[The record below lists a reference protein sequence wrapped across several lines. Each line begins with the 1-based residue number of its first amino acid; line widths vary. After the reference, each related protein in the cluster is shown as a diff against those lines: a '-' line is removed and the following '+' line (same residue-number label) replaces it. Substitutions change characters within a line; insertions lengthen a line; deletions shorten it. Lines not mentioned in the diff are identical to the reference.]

1 MNAPVKPPGNEIL
14 ERVDQALL
22 GLPADNLIWLSGYV
36 YGLAR
41 QPQPAQVS
49 APTTTIAIYYG
60 SQTGNARRLAEK
72 AGGQLQAAGHG
83 TRLASLAGLRPR
95 DLRGVEQALFVVST
109 QGDGE
114 PPEDCRDFFDALDA
128 DAAPQLGQLRYAV
141 LALGDSS
148 YPQYCAAGR
157 RLDARLAALGAQPV
171 QDRLDADL
179 DYARSSTTWLQQ
191 WQSSLPAQPQPS
203 HPELNLTLPALLAA
217 PQATPEQ
224 PLALEVL
231 ANQPLTTAAA
241 LREVR
246 HLELAFEP
254 GQLSYQPGDAL
265 GLRFANPPE
274 LVEPLL
280 GELGA
285 LAGQSVDVDGHATS
299 LGQALTERLEIS
311 RLGRRLLQALA
322 ERSGDARL
330 RALLEPAA
338 AAELQA
344 FLRGHQLLDV
354 LQQWPGL
361 VDAQLLA
368 ETLPPLQQRLY
379 SIASSPLA
387 RADEVHLTVALRSEQ
402 LGERRAFGACSTAIS
417 RLQTGAS
424 IGAWVE
430 PNARFRLPA
439 DESRDVIMIGPG
451 TGVAP
456 FRAFLAERTAR
467 GASGRNWLVFGCRR
481 RNDDFLYQS
490 EWLTARHEGRLQ
502 RLSTAFSRDSAL
514 RVYVQDQIRAEG
526 AELYRWIENGA
537 HLYLCGDAFAMA
549 PAVEA
554 ALVEVLAVGAGV
566 DGEAAT
572 ARLAE
577 LRREGRFAVDVY

>member
-41 QPQPAQVS
+41 QPQPTQPS
-49 APTTTIAIYYG
+49 AATTTIAIYYG

-72 AGGQLQAAGHG
+72 AGTQLQAAGHG
-83 TRLASLAGLRPR
+83 TRLSSLAGLRPR
-95 DLRGVEQALFVVST
+95 DLRGVDQALFVVST

-114 PPEDCRDFFDALDA
+114 PPEDCREFFDALDA
-128 DAAPQLGQLRYAV
+128 DAAPQLTQLRYAV

-157 RLDARLAALGAQPV
+157 RLDARLAALGAQAV

-179 DYARSSTTWLQQ
+179 DYARSSTAWLQQ
-191 WQSSLPAQPQPS
+191 WQASLPVQQS
-203 HPELNLTLPALLAA
+203 RHPELSLTLPATRSTPL
-217 PQATPEQ
+217 ATPDQ
-224 PLALEVL
+224 PLSLEVL
-231 ANQPLTTAAA
+231 ANQPLTTSAA

-254 GQLSYQPGDAL
+254 GRLSYQPGDAL
-265 GLRFANPPE
+265 GLRFSNPPE

-280 GELGA
+280 AVLGSIA
-285 LAGQSVDVDGHATS
+285 TDRVEVDGQACT
-299 LGQALTERLEIS
+299 LEQALSERLEIS

-330 RALLEPAA
+330 QALLAPTAA
-338 AAELQA
+338 TELQA
-344 FLRGHQLLDV
+344 FLRSHQLLDV

-361 VDAQLLA
+361 VDAALLA
-368 ETLPPLQQRLY
+368 EALPPLQQRLY

-417 RLQTGAS
+417 RLQAGAS

-430 PNARFRLPA
+430 PNARFRLPT

-481 RNDDFLYQS
+481 RHDDFLYQS
-490 EWLTARHEGRLQ
+490 EWLAARREGRLQ
-502 RLSTAFSRDSAL
+502 RLSTAFSRDSAQ
-514 RVYVQDQIRAEG
+514 RIYVQDQIRAEG
-526 AELYRWIENGA
+526 AELYRWIEAGA

-554 ALVEVLAVGAGV
+554 ALIDVLAAGAGV
-566 DGEAAT
+566 DAEAGA
-572 ARLAE
+572 AQLAE
-577 LRREGRFAVDVY
+577 LRRSGRFAVDVY